1 VHSWSAGQIPEEVAN
16 EAERP
21 ISVDGN
27 AAARLPRGSA
37 GLSEPVRVVI
47 PYPPGGVD
55 VYVRVLMPTLERE
68 LGQPWVLDYRTG
80 AGGVIGQESIVRS
93 APDGY
98 TLLATVSNPWIIVP
112 ALRRKPPYDPIADFT
127 AITMLYDSVNV
138 IVAHPSFPAN
148 SFRELIE
155 HAKKNPGKV
164 PFATSGIGSAQ
175 HIDGENIGRL
185 GGVEMLH
192 TPFQGFGPMI
202 PAMLGGQVPVGFIT
216 YGIARQLVGGGKLKI
231 VAMTNAVNLEKS
243 YWLPGVQAVHEV
255 VPGFVPMPAWQ
266 AFAGPAGMP
275 RAITLRNQRAV
286 AAALKDPAVMKQFD
300 LDKMQGFGM
309 APEEFEKRIKAEF
322 EMVKSAI
329 KVAGIPPQD

>member
-1 VHSWSAGQIPEEVAN
+1 MMLRALLASLALLLPVSH
-16 EAERP
+16 
-21 ISVDGN
+21 
-27 AAARLPRGSA
+27 AAAQAYPA
-37 GLSEPVRVVI
+37 KPVRVVI

-127 AITMLYDSVNV
+127 PITMLYDSVNV

-164 PFATSGIGSAQ
+164 AFATSGIGSAQ
-175 HIDGENIGRL
+175 HIDAENIGRL
-185 GGVEMLH
+185 AGVDMLH

-216 YGIARQLVGGGKLKI
+216 YGIARQLVGAGKLKI

-286 AAALKDPAVMKQFD
+286 AAALKDPAVIKQFD

-309 APEEFEKRIKAEF
+309 APEEFEKRVKAEF

-329 KVAGIPPQD
+329 KAAGIPPQD